1 MRILMVGAGA
11 TGGFFGGKLVEA
23 GRDVT
28 FLLRERRAEQIRER
42 GLEIITPGG
51 DLTIHPKVVTAEQL
65 RKKQESYDL
74 IVLSTKAYQFQTAME
89 DFAPAV
95 GRETLLL
102 PILNGMRQ
110 LAMMDERFG
119 AEHVLGGCAR
129 VYSEM
134 DERGRIHQF
143 SGPSQIK
150 YGELSGDRSE
160 RILSVDRAIRDA
172 GFQAIL
178 ESDILATLW
187 QKWWFLASLS
197 ATCVLARGVVGDIAG
212 VVSYGAAFA
221 RAVVEEC
228 AGIAKANGYPIE
240 ESVFLQHI
248 DTMTQVG
255 STLSS
260 SMYRDLMKGAPV
272 EADHILGDL
281 LDRANGLPTPLVTAA
296 YVQLK
301 VYEATRA
308 SYSKED

>member
-42 GLEIITPGG
+42 GLEIIAPGG

-65 RKKQESYDL
+65 RKEQESYDL

-89 DFAPAV
+89 DVAPAV

-110 LAMMDERFG
+110 LSMMDERFG

-129 VYSEM
+129 IYSEM

-143 SGPSQIK
+143 SGPSQIN

-178 ESDILATLW
+178 EADILATLW

-212 VVSYGAAFA
+212 VVAYGAAFA

-228 AGIAKANGYPIE
+228 AGITKANGYPIE
-240 ESVFLQHI
+240 EPVFLQHI

-281 LDRANGLPTPLVTAA
+281 LDRANGLPAPLVTAA

-301 VYEATRA
+301 VYEASRA
-308 SYSKED
+308 SYS